1 MREVKWQNV
10 SHTSC
15 AVKHQQA
22 VCRQARG
29 SVGVF
34 EHTMMETSSTL
45 HVQTIRAGWLLPCTQ
60 LGAAVMVEDTSLC
73 FNALKGL
80 PGKAAAAAQSTHT

>member
-1 MREVKWQNV
+1 
-10 SHTSC
+10 
-15 AVKHQQA
+15 
-22 VCRQARG
+22 
-29 SVGVF
+29 
-34 EHTMMETSSTL
+34 METSSTL